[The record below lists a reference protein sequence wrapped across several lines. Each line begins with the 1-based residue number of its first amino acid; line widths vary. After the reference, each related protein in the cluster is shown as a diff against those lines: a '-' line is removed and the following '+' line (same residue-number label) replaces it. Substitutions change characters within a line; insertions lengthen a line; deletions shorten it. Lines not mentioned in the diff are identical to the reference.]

1 MKYLILTI
9 PYLICFNQLF
19 AEDFYKSETLV
30 IQEITDG
37 VYKHVSFLETE
48 SWGKVPCNGM
58 IYVVNGEAIVLDTT
72 PDDSSSLEL
81 INVIEEKLNAK
92 VKYLVINHFHND
104 CLGGVNAFENNNVKI
119 ICHEKTKELANKN
132 NINFEA
138 ITFNDEYI
146 IEIGE
151 QKIINSYF
159 GEAHTS
165 DNIISYLPVEKALFG
180 GCLIKEVGAG
190 KGNLA
195 DANVNAWSF
204 TVKKIKLKYP
214 EIIYVIPGHGKHG
227 GSELLDYTMKM
238 FE

>member
-1 MKYLILTI
+1 MKNLIITI
-9 PYLICFNQLF
+9 FSLFSLNHLI
-19 AEDFYKSETLV
+19 AEDFYKSKTLV
-30 IQEITDG
+30 IQEITDN
-37 VYKHVSFLETE
+37 VYKHVSFLNTE

-58 IYVVNGEAIVLDTT
+58 IYVVNGEAIVFDTT

-81 INVIEEKLNAK
+81 MNVIEEKLKAK

-104 CLGGVNAFENNNVKI
+104 CLGGVNAFVNNNVKI
-119 ICHEKTKELANKN
+119 ICHEKTKELALKDK
-132 NINFEA
+132 IEFEA
-138 ITFNDEYI
+138 ITFIDKYI

-151 QKIINSYF
+151 QKIINSF
-159 GEAHTS
+159 LGEGHTS
-165 DNIISYLPVEKALFG
+165 DNIVSYLPIEKAMFG

-214 EIIYVIPGHGKHG
+214 EIIYVIPGHGTHG
-227 GSELLDYTMKM
+227 GSELLDYTIKM

>member
-1 MKYLILTI
+1 MKYLILSI
-9 PYLICFNQLF
+9 FSLLSLNQLI
-19 AEDFYKSETLV
+19 AEDIYKSETLV
-30 IQEITDG
+30 IQEITDN
-37 VYKHVSFLETE
+37 VYKHVSFLDTE

-58 IYVVNGEAIVLDTT
+58 IYVVNGEAIVFDTT

-81 INVIEEKLNAK
+81 INIIEEKLKAK

-104 CLGGVNAFENNNVKI
+104 CLGGVNAFVMHNVKI
-119 ICHEKTKELANKN
+119 ICHEKTKELALKD
-132 NINFEA
+132 NIDFDA
-138 ITFNDEYI
+138 ITFKDEYI

-159 GEAHTS
+159 GEGHTS
-165 DNIISYLPVEKALFG
+165 DNIVSYLPKEKALFG

-204 TVKKIKLKYP
+204 TVKKIKLKFP
-214 EIIYVIPGHGKHG
+214 EIIYVIPGHGIHG
-227 GSELLDYTMKM
+227 GSELLDFTMKM